1 MPTPPRRIA
10 PYPPVVTRAICEV
23 LAQTSPPGLSKS
35 EITRLLQMVRIN
47 RLEDGSKKCDSLFIT
62 LHNKQTRQK
71 AGNSLVAFVNAA
83 MEPSR
88 YVRDHVRFLAL
99 QDQFNEVLVLYGL
112 RIADNGKLATA
123 VKAATLDEAGR
134 LAGQLMT
141 ELRRR
146 DAHSQVLLHCDEEI
160 IKRSLFHA
168 MTETAQSVPARVRT
182 LSSLNGDGQ
191 DLCDV
196 VFGTNRS
203 APRIY
208 INDYQNESQISEHK
222 GFKQILIGI
231 HGHIRNPRA
240 HAPRL
245 GNQEDRT
252 DFLDLMSLISYVHRR
267 LDRAGSL

>member
-1 MPTPPRRIA
+1 MPTPPRHIA

-23 LAQTSPPGLSKS
+23 LAQPNPPGLSKS
-35 EITRLLQMVRIN
+35 EITRLLQMVRIDH
-47 RLEDGSKKCDSLFIT
+47 LEDGSNKCDSLFIT
-62 LHNKQTRQK
+62 LHNKQAHQK
-71 AGNSLVAFVNAA
+71 AGNSLVAFVTAA
-83 MEPSR
+83 MELSR
-88 YVRDHVRFLAL
+88 YARDHVRFLAL
-99 QDQFNEVLVLYGL
+99 QDQLNEVLVLHGL
-112 RIADNGKLATA
+112 RITDNGKMATA
-123 VKAATLDEAGR
+123 GKATTLDEAGR

-146 DAHSQVLLHCDEEI
+146 DAHAQVLLHCDEEI

-168 MTETAQSVPARVRT
+168 MTEAAQSVPARVRT
-182 LSSLNGDGQ
+182 ISSLNGDGQ
-191 DLCDV
+191 DLYDV

-208 INDYQNESQISEHK
+208 INDYQTESQISEHK

-245 GNQEDRT
+245 GSQEDRT
-252 DFLDLMSLISYVHRR
+252 DFLDLVSLISYVHRR
-267 LDRAGSL
+267 LDQASTP